1 MKNVLAALLFSVT
14 AIALAADR
22 PIVVYSSYPV
32 GSGPDAFVRQVIDS
46 LSKQTSSPVVLEN
59 RPGGNGAVALASF
72 NKVAADGHAILFT
85 TLDVVPTMPMIYGN
99 SELIKELKL
108 LAPGFLTD
116 LVLIA
121 APSINNIHDL
131 QQAMKEH
138 PLYGSWAIGSSSHLY
153 GEQFVRYFKIQ
164 ADHAAYKDFTQWYV
178 DVSNQQLAF
187 SFGTIASGTA
197 LKEAGRI
204 KFLAIA
210 APKRDPV
217 HPEIPTIDEF
227 IGSKSGIAG
236 PVTGAAFYINKNTAS
251 SVEEKLRKAVISA
264 VQGTEVQQKISALN
278 YRVWNANS
286 KEINKT
292 FEDNLIQY
300 QQLTRQLN
308 INLRQ

>member
-1 MKNVLAALLFSVT
+1 M
-14 AIALAADR
+14 
-22 PIVVYSSYPV
+22 
-32 GSGPDAFVRQVIDS
+32 
-46 LSKQTSSPVVLEN
+46 
-59 RPGGNGAVALASF
+59 
-72 NKVAADGHAILFT
+72 
-85 TLDVVPTMPMIYGN
+85 
-99 SELIKELKL
+99 
-108 LAPGFLTD
+108 
-116 LVLIA
+116 
-121 APSINNIHDL
+121 
-131 QQAMKEH
+131 
-138 PLYGSWAIGSSSHLY
+138 
-153 GEQFVRYFKIQ
+153 RYFKIQ